1 MMEAENRGALFGLL
15 EASMWELPVAL
26 QKWMLGMGKGSHE
39 VEEAVLKAC
48 QAWTTLANES
58 VERVSQA
65 QGFVGLMTA
74 SVKHFVQCQRVARDF
89 MESLAGGFGSL
100 GSEGSD
106 AESAELREAV
116 NKLRRELRQLTAKVN
131 LLDRGAE
138 ARNSVGEADVLRAG

>member
-39 VEEAVLKAC
+39 VEQPVLKAC

-65 QGFVGLMTA
+65 QGFVGLMPA
-74 SVKHFVQCQRVARDF
+74 PVKRFVQCERVARDL
-89 MESLAGGFGSL
+89 MESLAGWVGSL
-100 GSEGSD
+100 CSEWSD
-106 AESAELREAV
+106 GESAEWRERGQI
-116 NKLRRELRQLTAKVN
+116 LRR
-131 LLDRGAE
+131 
-138 ARNSVGEADVLRAG
+138 